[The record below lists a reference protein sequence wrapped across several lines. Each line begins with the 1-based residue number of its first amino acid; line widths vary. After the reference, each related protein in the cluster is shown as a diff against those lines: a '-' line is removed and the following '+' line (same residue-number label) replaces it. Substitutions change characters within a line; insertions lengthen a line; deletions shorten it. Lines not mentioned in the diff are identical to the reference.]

1 MAGVSYRAW
10 GLLFALGG
18 VVGFGF
24 RPVFVK
30 LCYAV
35 QPVSPVTLLFL
46 RMALSLP
53 FFIAVAWWL
62 GRADA
67 RNAHGAQRAPL
78 TAREWAAVAAL
89 AFMGYYLASFL
100 DFIGLQYVGAGV
112 GRLILFMYPTMVLLL
127 SFFFLHK
134 RPAASELVALAI
146 SYVGIALVVSGQ
158 IGATAQDRLFLFGV
172 LMCLTSALCYAVYLV
187 AGSQLTRRIGSMR
200 FTAYTMI
207 LATVPAV
214 VQFVAL
220 EKPESL
226 DLLPQMWWYL
236 AIMVVFCTVVPVFL
250 VAEALKRIGANH
262 FALIGGIGPVIT
274 VFAGAVGLEEPV
286 TLLQVAGSILVI
298 SGVLLVS
305 LKPKAGQRPPSKQNS

>member
-46 RMALSLP
+46 RMVLSLP
-53 FFIAVAWWL
+53 FFIAVAWWIE
-62 GRADA
+62 R
-67 RNAHGAQRAPL
+67 RKEKRAPL
-78 TAREWAAVAAL
+78 SPREWAAVAGL

-112 GRLILFMYPTMVLLL
+112 GRLILFMYPTMVVLL
-127 SFFFLHK
+127 SLFFLNK
-134 RPAASELVALAI
+134 RPAGRELAALAI

-158 IGATAQDRLFLFGV
+158 IGASSQDSLFIFGV

-187 AGSQLTRRIGSMR
+187 AGSELTRRIGSMR

-207 LATVPAV
+207 LATVPAA
-214 VQFVAL
+214 VQFIAL
-220 EKPESL
+220 ETVESL
-226 DLLPQMWWYL
+226 ELLPQMWWYL
-236 AIMVVFCTVVPVFL
+236 ALMIGFSTVVPVFL
-250 VAEALKRIGANH
+250 VAEALKRIGANQ
-262 FALIGGIGPVIT
+262 FALIGAVGPMVT
-274 VFAGAVGLEEPV
+274 VYAGAVGLEEPV

-305 LKPKAGQRPPSKQNS
+305 LNPKAG

>member
-24 RPVFVK
+24 RPVLVK
-30 LCYAV
+30 LCYAI

-46 RMALSLP
+46 RMVLSLP

-62 GRADA
+62 RRQDA
-67 RNAHGAQRAPL
+67 QRPQGIDKRAPL
-78 TAREWAAVAAL
+78 TARDWLAVAAL

-112 GRLILFMYPTMVLLL
+112 GRLILFMYPTMVVLL
-127 SFFFLHK
+127 SLMFLNK
-134 RPAASELVALAI
+134 RPAPRELAALAI
-146 SYVGIALVVSGQ
+146 SYAGIALVVSGQ
-158 IGATAQDRLFLFGV
+158 IGAPGQDRLFIFGV

-200 FTAYTMI
+200 FTAYTMMF
-207 LATVPAV
+207 ATIPAV
-214 VQFVAL
+214 LQFAL
-220 EKPESL
+220 LETSASL
-226 DLLPQMWWYL
+226 ELLPRMWWTL
-236 AIMVVFCTVVPVFL
+236 LVMVIFATVVPVFL

-262 FALIGGIGPVIT
+262 FALIGAVGPV
-274 VFAGAVGLEEPV
+274 VSVYAGAMGLEESV

-305 LKPKAGQRPPSKQNS
+305 FTKYPKQAS

>member
-46 RMALSLP
+46 RMTLSLP

-62 GRADA
+62 AYRDTQRRIGGRK
-67 RNAHGAQRAPL
+67 RSPL
-78 TAREWAAVAAL
+78 TPREWAATGAL

-100 DFIGLQYVGAGV
+100 DFIGLQYVGAGI
-112 GRLILFMYPTMVLLL
+112 GRLLLFMYPTMVLLL
-127 SFFFLHK
+127 SFLFLHK
-134 RPAASELVALAI
+134 RPAASEITALAI
-146 SYVGIALVVSGQ
+146 SYAGIALVVSGQ
-158 IGATAQDRLFLFGV
+158 IGASGQDQLFLFGV

-187 AGSQLTRRIGSMR
+187 AGSELTRRIGSMR
-200 FTAYTMI
+200 FTAYTMM
-207 LATVPAV
+207 LATIPAV
-214 VQFVAL
+214 IQFLAVEPL
-220 EKPESL
+220 DSL
-226 DLLPQMWWYL
+226 DLQPRMWWYL
-236 AIMVVFCTVVPVFL
+236 AVMVVFATVVPVFL
-250 VAEALKRIGANH
+250 VAEALRRIGANH
-262 FALIGGIGPVIT
+262 FALIGAVGPVVT
-274 VFAGAVGLEEPV
+274 VYAGAVGLEEPV
-286 TLLQVAGSILVI
+286 TLLQIAGSILVI

-305 LKPKAGQRPPSKQNS
+305 LKAKIS